1 MKCIHCEH
9 ENIDTAKFC
18 VNCGKPSMQPA
29 REPKD
34 AGICSCGAPL
44 RLGARFCTVCG
55 TSQGPVTAGICSCGA
70 SLRPGAG
77 FCTVCGRSQ
86 GPVTQDA
93 AAQPTPAPFPGVDL
107 ATNAPTLSPWL
118 QDSTVAWRLEPG
130 VLVENVSAG
139 RAANLCLARRL
150 IVEPGTR
157 MLVFRNGALAATL
170 DSGHFELPTVQLD
183 QIPGYQGRVRNI
195 QSGGERWTGGIRQVA
210 SAVIGA
216 AAEGARSFWNWC
228 RESVIGVRERDLPPE
243 RRRQRATEQP
253 GRGSGD
259 TQRRPLLGDAIR
271 WEPGFDVI
279 SAAAVIHVVLARA
292 GAFNLQF
299 VFEGLAGVNGV
310 AAERVG
316 VEIEVELTDLRALFD
331 RFVADRRVLTME
343 QLALDLTPFIRTRVA
358 ERIRGLKPSEIE
370 NNSEVLRALEADLS
384 EERRFNIDPEGNTFE
399 RPQLGVPGI
408 AVRRVLHVTFSHKE
422 LERLERLRQE
432 LTLAQEGL
440 EVAREQAD
448 VQNLVDKES
457 LRAELQSLRTVEER
471 RKALR
476 ELLEITVRAN
486 NVILDR
492 QGNAVSLDE
501 LGTHEEGRKI
511 DVQRRRIDAEID
523 RQVASI
529 EMATRLEEAQDR
541 DKEDRLMGEI
551 SERGLLRQES
561 VEILREQLGQRRRL
575 RGGQNSQDA
584 WIAEAGFNQDR
595 SRIGLIHKQFLALL
609 SIDHRNEQDEKQRD
623 WDYRFRSQDAA
634 RKFELDRD
642 GLRRGGEL
650 RGLEQTQELSDA
662 AHAGSLEAQKRA
674 NTRQQLAE
682 LVGFEQLY
690 ADKEMVRLR
699 SLLEQSRIANEKA
712 VEDAKTQ
719 GTLSNVARGTRVAD
733 EEANLRISGMRD
745 DQRHAQD
752 TLKAELEHQKA
763 IRDQE
768 IRQKERDAQL
778 DALKVAAEINDRTN
792 TSERS
797 HAEKIKELDN
807 ERAIKLAEEET
818 RKYSGKSFEQIMA
831 LNPNLNSEVA
841 KAWAIVGSGKA
852 DAEAQKRIAE
862 HAHELARI
870 ERQNAEREA
879 DRLERM
885 FNTLAGVTGGQSSH
899 LHAQQTVQAQQ
910 QSLYNEQLLKAERE
924 KTQMALDQTKQFVG
938 SVAEVT
944 KTSFGAAAH
953 AASGVP
959 TTMQAI
965 GRRCVKC
972 SKAYPNMA
980 AFCEDCGIQL
990 G

>member
-18 VNCGKPSMQPA
+18 VKCGEPSMQPK

-34 AGICSCGAPL
+34 ADVCSCGTPL
-44 RLGARFCTVCG
+44 RPGARFCAVCG
-55 TSQGPVTAGICSCGA
+55 SPQAPVP
-70 SLRPGAG
+70 R
-77 FCTVCGRSQ
+77 
-86 GPVTQDA
+86 DA
-93 AAQPTPAPFPGVDL
+93 TAQPAPVPSPRVDL
-107 ATNAPTLSPWL
+107 ATSAPTVSPWL

-183 QIPGYQGRVRNI
+183 QIPGYQGRVRST
-195 QSGGERWTGGIRQVA
+195 QSGEERWTGGIRQVA

-243 RRRQRATEQP
+243 RRRQRVTEQP

-331 RFVADRRVLTME
+331 RFVADRGVLTME

-358 ERIRGLKPSEIE
+358 ERIRGLRPSEIE

-399 RPQLGVPGI
+399 RSQLRVPGI

-422 LERLERLRQE
+422 LERLERLHQE
-432 LTLAQEGL
+432 LTLAREGL
-440 EVAREQAD
+440 GVAREQAD
-448 VQNLVDKES
+448 LQNLVDNES

-492 QGNAVSLDE
+492 QGNAVSRDE
-501 LGTHEEGRKI
+501 LSTHEEGRKI
-511 DVQRRRIDAEID
+511 DVERHRIDAEID
-523 RQVASI
+523 RQVASM

-541 DKEDRLMGEI
+541 DKEEQLMGEI

-623 WDYRFRSQDAA
+623 WDYRFRSQNDA

-642 GLRRGGEL
+642 GLRRGSEL
-650 RGLEQTQELSDA
+650 KGLEQTQELSDA
-662 AHAGSLEAQKRA
+662 AHVGSLEAQKRS
-674 NTRQQLAE
+674 NTRQQLVE
-682 LVGFEQLY
+682 QVGFEQLY
-690 ADKEMVRLR
+690 ADIEMVRLR
-699 SLLEQSRIANEKA
+699 SSIEQSRIANEQD

-719 GTLSNVARGTRVAD
+719 GTISNVARGTRVAD

-752 TLKAELEHQKA
+752 TLKAELEHLKA
-763 IRDQE
+763 TRDQE
-768 IRQKERDAQL
+768 IRLKERQAQL
-778 DALKVAAEINDRTN
+778 DALKVAADIRIRT
-792 TSERS
+792 TDAEQS
-797 HAEKIKELDN
+797 HATRIRELDN

-831 LNPNLNSEVA
+831 LNPNLNPEVA
-841 KAWAIVGSGKA
+841 KAWAVVGSGKA

-870 ERQNAEREA
+870 ERENAERVA
-879 DRLERM
+879 QSSGQMMDRMERM
-885 FNTLAGVTGGQSSH
+885 FNTMAGVKETQTSH
-899 LHAQQTVQAQQ
+899 GKAQQMEQSNQQAH
-910 QSLYNEQLLKAERE
+910 YKDQLLQAEKE

-938 SVAEVT
+938 SVTDVT
-944 KTSFGAAAH
+944 KTSFAAAAH

-959 TTMQAI
+959 AQVP
-965 GRRCVKC
+965 GPQC
-972 SKAYPNMA
+972 SSCKKVNQTSD
-980 AFCEDCGIQL
+980 AFCMGCGKKL

>member
-18 VNCGKPSMQPA
+18 VKCGEPSMQPK

-55 TSQGPVTAGICSCGA
+55 TPQAPVP
-70 SLRPGAG
+70 R
-77 FCTVCGRSQ
+77 
-86 GPVTQDA
+86 DA
-93 AAQPTPAPFPGVDL
+93 TAQPAPVPSPRVDL
-107 ATNAPTLSPWL
+107 ATSAPTVSPWL

-183 QIPGYQGRVRNI
+183 QIPGYQGRVRST

-228 RESVIGVRERDLPPE
+228 RESVIGVREQDLPPD

-331 RFVADRRVLTME
+331 RFVADRGVLTME

-358 ERIRGLKPSEIE
+358 ERIRGLRPSEIE
-370 NNSEVLRALEADLS
+370 NSSELLRTLGADLS
-384 EERRFNIDPEGNTFE
+384 VEL
-399 RPQLGVPGI
+399 QQAVPGI
-408 AVRRVLHVTFSHKE
+408 TVRRVLHVTFSHKE

-432 LTLAQEGL
+432 LTLAREGL
-440 EVAREQAD
+440 GVAREQAD
-448 VQNLVDKES
+448 LQNLVDNES

-476 ELLEITVRAN
+476 EFHEITMRAN

-492 QGNAVSLDE
+492 QGNAVSRDE
-501 LGTHEEGRKI
+501 LGNHEEGRKI
-511 DVQRRRIDAEID
+511 DVERRWIDAEID
-523 RQVASI
+523 RQVALMD
-529 EMATRLEEAQDR
+529 MATRLEEAQAR

-650 RGLEQTQELSDA
+650 KGLEQTQALSDA

-674 NTRQQLAE
+674 NKRQQLAE
-682 LVGFEQLY
+682 EVGFAQLY
-690 ADKEMVRLR
+690 ADEEMVRLR
-699 SLLEQSRIANEKA
+699 SSIERSRIANEKA

-752 TLKAELEHQKA
+752 TLKAELEHLKA
-763 IRDQE
+763 TRDQE
-768 IRQKERDAQL
+768 IRLKERQAQL
-778 DALKVAAEINDRTN
+778 DALKVAADIRIRT
-792 TSERS
+792 TDAEQS
-797 HAEKIKELDN
+797 HATRIRELDN

-831 LNPNLNSEVA
+831 LNPNLNPEVA
-841 KAWAIVGSGKA
+841 KAWAVVGSGKA

-870 ERQNAEREA
+870 ERENAERVA
-879 DRLERM
+879 QSSGQMMDRMERM
-885 FNTLAGVTGGQSSH
+885 FNTMAGVKETQTSH
-899 LHAQQTVQAQQ
+899 GKAQQMEQSNQQAH
-910 QSLYNEQLLKAERE
+910 YKDQLLQAEKE

-938 SVAEVT
+938 SVTDVT